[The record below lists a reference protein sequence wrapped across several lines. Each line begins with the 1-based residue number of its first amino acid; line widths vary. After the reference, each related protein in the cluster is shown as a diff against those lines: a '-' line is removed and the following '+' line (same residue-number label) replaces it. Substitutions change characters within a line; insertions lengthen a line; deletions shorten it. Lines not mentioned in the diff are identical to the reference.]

1 MFYYQFHSDDF
12 FEDLFSFHLILYV
25 ETPDT
30 SSVEQSYL
38 SSPLVTLGRY
48 DGRCSDEEAPEWVQ
62 MMPGRPVQF
71 RQPRGAMAEV
81 FGTVAFWIENVRIV
95 SDVQ

>member
-71 RQPRGAMAEV
+71 RQPRG
-81 FGTVAFWIENVRIV
+81 
-95 SDVQ
+95 